1 MKIALYNGPEMQ
13 FRISIDRLSNTPE
26 CIIYDGVSDKTQSR
40 PLSGTDLSACID
52 GALEFLQEQYGDPSI
67 SAVGHRIVHG
77 GDEFNEA
84 AIIDVDV
91 MARLRKLVPL
101 APLHQP
107 VNLDLV
113 DICSAK
119 VPDVPQI
126 ASFDTTFHQSQ
137 SDLTRQYALPT
148 ELTSAGIRRYGF
160 HGLSYESIVGTVRRS
175 HPDFADGAIIIAHL
189 GAGSSMCAVKAGE
202 SVATSM
208 GFSTADGLPM
218 ATRSGSIDPGV
229 LIYLM
234 RQHDMD
240 ADALEEL
247 LYKKSGL
254 IGLSGVSSSM
264 QELRKSDDPAAA
276 TAINYFVDR
285 CAREIGSLV
294 AALGRLDAIVF
305 TGGIG
310 QNDAQLRQR
319 IAGRCEWLGVEIDQD
334 KNDAAAE
341 TISSAASKV
350 HVVVIP
356 ADEEGVIAAHALR
369 LID

>member
-1 MKIALYNGPEMQ
+1 MKIALYNGPDMQ
-13 FRISIDRLSNTPE
+13 FRISVDRLSNTPE
-26 CIIYDGVSDKTQSR
+26 CAIYDCANGKTESR

-52 GALEFLQEQYGDPSI
+52 GALDFLNEQFGDPSI

-77 GDEFNEA
+77 GDEFSEA
-84 AIIDVDV
+84 VVIDVDV
-91 MARLRKLVPL
+91 MVRLRELVPL

-119 VPDVPQI
+119 VPGVPQI
-126 ASFDTTFHQSQ
+126 GSFDTTFHQTQ
-137 SDLTRQYALPT
+137 SDLTRQYALPAEFT
-148 ELTSAGIRRYGF
+148 DAGIRRYGF
-160 HGLSYESIVGTVRRS
+160 HGLSYESIVGTIRRS

-234 RQHDMD
+234 RQHSMD

-247 LYKKSGL
+247 LYEKSGL
-254 IGLSGVSSSM
+254 MGLSGVSPSM
-264 QELRKSDDPAAA
+264 QELRKSGDPAAA
-276 TAINYFVDR
+276 MAIDYFVDR
-285 CAREIGSLV
+285 CAREIGGLV

-310 QNDAQLRQR
+310 QNDAKLRQQ
-319 IAGRCEWLGVEIDQD
+319 IAERCEWLGVEIDQD
-334 KNDAAAE
+334 ENDAAAK
-341 TISSAASKV
+341 TISSPASKV
-350 HVVVIP
+350 RVVVIP

-369 LID
+369 LLG